1 MAAGV
6 AGNRTAWPLRGV
18 VTRSRPRDSAAA
30 KPHGADP
37 TRSWEPSAPVGIL
50 GGVSGEE
57 IIGEA
62 IDPDGAHVILLARV
76 WNDKVLR
83 DHVEL
88 DGYMREVLRAVGAPD
103 HIEPDP
109 TYERRK
115 RLHLRG
121 VGPSRWLLVVVSYE
135 QEPARIISAFGN
147 RKDPRSWSA

>member
-1 MAAGV
+1 
-6 AGNRTAWPLRGV
+6 
-18 VTRSRPRDSAAA
+18 
-30 KPHGADP
+30 
-37 TRSWEPSAPVGIL
+37 
-50 GGVSGEE
+50 VSGEE

-62 IDPDGAHVILLARV
+62 TDPDGARVILLVRV
-76 WNDKVLR
+76 WDDKVLR

-88 DGYMREVLRAVGAPD
+88 DGYLPDVLRAVSEPD

-109 TYERRK
+109 TYAQRK
-115 RLHLRG
+115 RFHLRG